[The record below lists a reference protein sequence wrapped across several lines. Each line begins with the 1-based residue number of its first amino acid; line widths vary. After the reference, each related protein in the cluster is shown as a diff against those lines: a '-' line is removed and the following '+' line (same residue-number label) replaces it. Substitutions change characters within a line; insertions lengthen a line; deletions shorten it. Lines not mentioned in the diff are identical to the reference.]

1 MKSALFGLLAEIG
14 CRGLNWNRPSMD
26 RVSLTWRRKVESN
39 HSLASAWRPGPLS
52 AVVPPY
58 SRLAMV
64 SNPIFGKL
72 PTPSAGLG
80 GPDAVCPV
88 ARACSMMAADCA
100 MAAGAAARK
109 ASAAAAR
116 SKRRCG
122 RRSLPRGMGALLV
135 GAAAPVGHPGH
146 VHVAGR
152 RRPDLGVVDLDLR
165 HHAFVLMLEDVAVI
179 HEAADDL
186 RIGESQADLQL
197 AVDRHVHRVDQS
209 VEPNRLA
216 VEADH
221 LELDLVDVEGLQRR
235 RSVADLPLLV

>member
-39 HSLASAWRPGPLS
+39 HSLASAWRPEPLS

-58 SRLAMV
+58 SRLAIV

-109 ASAAAAR
+109 ASAAAAT
-116 SKRRCG
+116 SQRRRG
-122 RRSLPRGMGALLV
+122 RRSLPRGIGALLV
-135 GAAAPVGHPGH
+135 GPPPPLGHPRP
-146 VHVAGR
+146 VHVAVPHRSG
-152 RRPDLGVVDLDLR
+152 LR
-165 HHAFVLMLEDVAVI
+165 
-179 HEAADDL
+179 
-186 RIGESQADLQL
+186 
-197 AVDRHVHRVDQS
+197 
-209 VEPNRLA
+209 
-216 VEADH
+216 
-221 LELDLVDVEGLQRR
+221 
-235 RSVADLPLLV
+235 